1 MVLLT
6 LPPLMTSVPL
16 PPDPTSR
23 LPLLAHVPLETVTLP
38 VEPAEKPTRPRTL
51 ATRPPLTTIAPAP
64 DWPIVRSVVL
74 VHVPLAIVALP
85 LEPAA

>member
-1 MVLLT
+1 MLVT
-6 LPPLMTSVPL
+6 LPPLTTSVPTPEL
-16 PPDPTSR
+16 PIVR

-38 VEPAEKPTRPRTL
+38 VEPAEKPTKPRTL